1 MANSMTNVPEALSSL
16 VERSI
21 QLHETIHDH
30 VETLI
35 PFGELRFEIAFDS
48 GVLALEHGTAALHLI
63 EAGWTSSAFALM
75 RPQFES
81 LVRGIWLAHAASDL
95 WIEKLSQPLTIT
107 AQKQANEGP
116 MVAEMLKQL
125 EAAPGAP
132 AGIVGQLKEYRDV
145 SWKALNSF
153 NHGGIHALSK
163 NVTGYSRKL
172 IYDALRNSNA
182 VMALTAQLVSI
193 MTGDETN
200 MVPVRRIHVDYADC
214 LPIVQVPSS
223 H

>member
-1 MANSMTNVPEALSSL
+1 MTNVPEALSSL

-35 PFGELRFEIAFDS
+35 PFDDLRFEIAFDS

-81 LVRGIWLAHAASDL
+81 LVRGIWLAYGASDL
-95 WIEKLSQPLTIT
+95 WVEKLSQPLTIA

-125 EAAPGAP
+125 EAAPSAP
-132 AGIVGQLKEYRDV
+132 AGIVSQLKEYRDV

-163 NVTGYSRKL
+163 NVTGYSPKL

-193 MTGDETN
+193 MTGDGGNIDT
-200 MVPVRRIHVDYADC
+200 VRRIYVDYADC
-214 LPIVQVPSS
+214 LPVIKVPLR

>member
-1 MANSMTNVPEALSSL
+1 MTNLPDLLSRL
-16 VERSI
+16 VERSV
-21 QLHETIHDH
+21 QLHETIHDY

-81 LVRGIWLAHAASDL
+81 LVRGIWLAYGASDL
-95 WIEKLSQPLTIT
+95 WVDKLSQPLTIA

-125 EAAPGAP
+125 EAATNAP

-163 NVTGYSRKL
+163 NVTGYSPKL
-172 IYDALRNSNA
+172 VYDALRNSNA
-182 VMALTAQLVSI
+182 VMALATQLVSI
-193 MTGDETN
+193 MTGDGTN
-200 MVPVRRIHVDYADC
+200 MDTVRRIHVDYADC
-214 LPIVQVPSS
+214 LPIIHGPFR

>member
-1 MANSMTNVPEALSSL
+1 MAY
-16 VERSI
+16 
-21 QLHETIHDH
+21 
-30 VETLI
+30 
-35 PFGELRFEIAFDS
+35 G
-48 GVLALEHGTAALHLI
+48 
-63 EAGWTSSAFALM
+63 
-75 RPQFES
+75 
-81 LVRGIWLAHAASDL
+81 ASDL
-95 WIEKLSQPLTIT
+95 WVEKLSQPLTIA

-125 EAAPGAP
+125 EAAPSAP
-132 AGIVGQLKEYRDV
+132 AGIVSQLKEYRDV

-163 NVTGYSRKL
+163 NVTGYSPKL

-193 MTGDETN
+193 MTGDGGNIDT
-200 MVPVRRIHVDYADC
+200 VRRIYVDYADC
-214 LPIVQVPSS
+214 LPVIKVPLR

>member
-1 MANSMTNVPEALSSL
+1 MLASL
-16 VERSI
+16 VERSV
-21 QLHETIHDH
+21 QLHEVIHDH

-81 LVRGIWLAHAASDL
+81 LVRGIWLAYAASDL
-95 WIEKLSQPLTIT
+95 WIEKLSQPLTIA

-125 EAAPGAP
+125 EAVTNAP

-163 NVTGYSRKL
+163 NVTGYSPKL
-172 IYDALRNSNA
+172 VYDALRNSNA
-182 VMALTAQLVSI
+182 VMAMTAQLVSI
-193 MTGDETN
+193 MTGDGTN
-200 MVPVRRIHVDYADC
+200 MGTVRRIHVDYADC
-214 LPIVQVPSS
+214 LPIVHGPFR

>member
-1 MANSMTNVPEALSSL
+1 MTNVPEALSSL

-30 VETLI
+30 VETLV
-35 PFGELRFEIAFDS
+35 PFDELRFEIAFDS

-81 LVRGIWLAHAASDL
+81 LVRGIWLAYGASDL
-95 WIEKLSQPLTIT
+95 WVDKLSQPLTIA

-125 EAAPGAP
+125 EAASNAP
-132 AGIVGQLKEYRDV
+132 AGIVGQLKECRDV

-163 NVTGYSRKL
+163 NVTGYSPKL
-172 IYDALRNSNA
+172 VYDALRNSNA
-182 VMALTAQLVSI
+182 VMALTAQLASI
-193 MTGDETN
+193 MTGDGRN
-200 MVPVRRIHVDYADC
+200 MDTVRRIHVDYADC
-214 LPIVQVPSS
+214 LPVINGPFR